1 MKSFNIPQPIFHNQN
16 APKIPQSA
24 SETAGVSA
32 IASQLMNMFDPF
44 KLNTSLL
51 NKRPASNIDNAVE
64 EELQK
69 KLKTAALASNF
80 QAPGLNPLAGLLLQQ
95 NPLMNPLFGAGL
107 PNKGLPDFFD
117 PMRLQNLQNLNL
129 LLNLNQSKLQENLSA
144 LPVVN
149 NKKTEAP
156 AAPKPTKTAAKQKSP
171 STKLTIKEEY
181 LNQEDVHTS
190 HESPMSVKRALSDHK
205 STNDTT
211 SDNLEEKVIPTQF
224 TPLMVEE
231 PVLAEYTRMFPEW
244 DLATIFNYLK
254 SEKSMQ
260 EFEKDRLQ
268 RLEKKMKRRSGPK
281 SQNKGAVA
289 SKAKVPAKAKIA
301 NTTMNKPIG
310 LLQF

>member
-1 MKSFNIPQPIFHNQN
+1 M
-16 APKIPQSA
+16 
-24 SETAGVSA
+24 
-32 IASQLMNMFDPF
+32 
-44 KLNTSLL
+44 
-51 NKRPASNIDNAVE
+51 
-64 EELQK
+64 
-69 KLKTAALASNF
+69 
-80 QAPGLNPLAGLLLQQ
+80 NPLAGLLLQQ

-107 PNKGLPDFFD
+107 PNKGFPDLFD

-144 LPVVN
+144 IPAN
-149 NKKTEAP
+149 NKKTETP
-156 AAPKPTKTAAKQKSP
+156 AAPKSTKTSAKQKSP

-190 HESPMSVKRALSDHK
+190 HESPVSVKRALSDHK
-205 STNDTT
+205 STNDSASETH
-211 SDNLEEKVIPTQF
+211 EEKVIPTQF
-224 TPLMVEE
+224 TPLMVGE